1 LVAPPL
7 ACTSNHLH
15 LGALLA
21 LLQIL
26 NHGKPNG
33 LALSNAAEYFGE
45 VVAPYYFFKIE

>member
-26 NHGKPNG
+26 NHGNPNG
-33 LALSNAAEYFGE
+33 FALSNAAEYFCE
-45 VVAPYYFFKIE
+45 VVAPDYLFKIE